1 MRDIV
6 GTMIATGA
14 MRVGGENWLS
24 EGPRDKPEGFVKRT
38 FDAIRAIL
46 A

>member
-6 GTMIATGA
+6 GAMIATGA

-24 EGPRDKPEGFVKRT
+24 ESPRDKPEAFVKRT
-38 FDAIRAIL
+38 FDTTRAIL